1 MRKLHPYRLLLPIL
15 AVTLVE
21 PVRADMTVTPM
32 GGSLNANAMAAALL
46 DASSGIVINSAS
58 YTGANGA
65 SGTFDVG
72 TDIVGIARGIL
83 LTSGTV
89 ATALGPNDDS
99 GAGEDNGRPGDAQL
113 DGLIPGGATQDASVL
128 TIHFTP
134 TGNQVRF
141 SYVFASEEYNE
152 FVGSQYN
159 DVFAFFVGGT
169 NYAVLPG
176 TNTPVAINNV
186 NCGSSIDPFEP
197 PSNCSFF
204 IDNTS
209 GALNTQMD
217 GMTTVLTFT
226 APVNPG
232 VQNTMRLAIAD
243 VSDGIL
249 DSGVFLA
256 GGSFTDVGGC
266 IPDAWTVCLLG
277 GRFEI
282 TVNWEDYQH
291 VHRDAFVAS
300 AGTPET
306 ALFYFPQA
314 ANWEFLIKIING
326 CSLNSK
332 YWVYFAAATDVG
344 YTVTVRDTQSTA
356 PPRQYTNTLGTASPA
371 VNDSGAFNCS

>member
-1 MRKLHPYRLLLPIL
+1 MRIPDSLRSLVPIL
-15 AVTLVE
+15 AVTITQ
-21 PVRADMTVTPM
+21 AAWGDMTVTPM

-65 SGTFDVG
+65 SGTFAVG
-72 TDIVGIARGIL
+72 TDIIGIDRGIL

-89 ATALGPNDDS
+89 ASAPGPNDLP
-99 GAGEDNGRPGDAQL
+99 GAGEDNSRPGDAQL

-134 TGNQVRF
+134 TGNQVQF

-152 FVGSQYN
+152 FVGSEFN
-159 DVFAFFVGGT
+159 DIFAFFVGGT

-176 TNTPVAINNV
+176 TTTPVAINNV
-186 NCGSSIDPFEP
+186 NCGSSIDPFFP
-197 PSNCSFF
+197 PTNCSFF

-249 DSGVFLA
+249 DSAVFLA
-256 GGSFTDVGGC
+256 GGSFTDGGC
-266 IPDAWTVCLLG
+266 APSATKACLLG

-282 TVNWEDYQH
+282 SVNWEDYQH
-291 VHRDAFVAS
+291 VHRDALVAS
-300 AGTPET
+300 AGTAES
-306 ALFYFPQA
+306 ALFYFRQP
-314 ANWEFLIKIING
+314 ANWEFLIKIIDG
-326 CSLNSK
+326 CSLNGK

-344 YTVTVRDTQSTA
+344 YVVTVRDTQSTA
-356 PPRQYTNTLGTASPA
+356 SPRQYFNTLGTASPA
-371 VNDSGAFNCS
+371 TNDSGAFNCH